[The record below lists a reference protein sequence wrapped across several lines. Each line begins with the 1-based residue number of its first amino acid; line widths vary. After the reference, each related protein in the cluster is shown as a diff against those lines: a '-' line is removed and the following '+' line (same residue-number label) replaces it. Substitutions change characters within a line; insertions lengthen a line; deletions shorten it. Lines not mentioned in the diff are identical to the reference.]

1 MAAIDFPSN
10 PTLNQIYVSDS
21 GYAFQ
26 WDGTVWKNYYQP
38 GVFGGQLRADL
49 RDDLSPELG
58 NHLDARDLNI
68 DNVGI
73 ITAAYFYGSGAN
85 LTNLPPS
92 GQILNEVTSSG
103 TRSNQ
108 QTGTTEISFLSDD
121 FNVVPLGNGQVRIE
135 SAGGG
140 FASIYG
146 ISSGTYSTINF
157 TGSGVTLSKVG
168 STITFGATL
177 AGLTDTQSISS
188 ATDGQ
193 VLKYSSSLGK
203 WVPGDD
209 DTGAGTG
216 QVGPDDF
223 VEAAGYAYSSGY
235 WSPTTNGAVTN
246 LTGTSQLSAW
256 IDGLNDVLG
265 KLVPPEPPNVGG
277 YVGISTASDSIDGIF
292 RICTGFTAT
301 KTWTGTPY
309 VTGSRPVRVR
319 FSNGGKLLKVVPV
332 GGDHPTYT
340 DTNNKL
346 RISNIGPGDSGTFGV
361 FVTSNTSVNADA
373 YVTFTSSNNNGS
385 YGKGVA
391 GNIITISNNQDAANY
406 YNDATDSDRSIN
418 GRAITPG
425 FYSIFDV
432 DISLGNISNIPSGM
446 NRVLLRQYATT
457 LSSSIIATTQTA
469 SQTSDGESEIPG
481 GWYENT
487 NNLSAPAIS
496 FGTVNN
502 PTGYTAVKSS
512 GVDHLPASVA
522 FSYTTNLSRLT
533 GDIYNYSENPVTI
546 DSGEICAGGPISY
559 FNLGSSI
566 PTQNLGVSSPVAYV
580 YSNQVIANKFTRSS
594 NPFGSHIV
602 TSPFGSSSGTPTY
615 SGTVLLYSG
624 AETGVPD
631 ETSGTIE
638 TLIGNTFKR
647 CGAGSGTDK
656 PTMNTTGNSWNPN
669 AAVAAYEA
677 KIIGGRCGHD
687 ITNYSTGY
695 FPSSSVNY
703 SSHDASQY
711 CQFEFVANSIQAFNL
726 NITGTYNGLWVAI
739 PNNSGSGPGG
749 WMSGTTSGWNG
760 WADCYI
766 PFSGGRPGEGT
777 LGGSTTSAPATGT
790 TGIVRV
796 NFGTSSTANSTGS
809 QTVFI
814 RFKFAYGQ
822 YITGL
827 SIS

>member
-1 MAAIDFPSN
+1 MAAINFPSN
-10 PTLNQIYVSDS
+10 PTINQIYVADS

-26 WDGTVWKNYYQP
+26 WDGSVWKNYYQP
-38 GVFGGQLRADL
+38 SAFGGQLRADL
-49 RDDLSPELG
+49 IDDLSPQLG
-58 NHLDARDLNI
+58 NHLDARNLNI

-73 ITAAYFYGSGAN
+73 ITATAFYGSGAN
-85 LTNLPPS
+85 LTNLPAS
-92 GQILNEVTSSG
+92 GQILNEVTTSG

-108 QTGTTEISFLSDD
+108 QVGTTEISFLNTD

-146 ISSGTYSTINF
+146 ISSATYSDINF

-216 QVGPDDF
+216 QVGPDDY

-265 KLVPPEPPNVGG
+265 KLVPPEPPSVGG
-277 YVGISTASDSIDGIF
+277 YIGISTASDSIDGIF
-292 RICTGFTAT
+292 RICSGFTAA
-301 KTWTGTPY
+301 KTWTGSPY
-309 VTGSRPVRVR
+309 ASQGTPVRVR
-319 FSNGGKLLKVVPV
+319 FSNGNKSPKLVPLSD
-332 GGDHPTYT
+332 DHPNYQS
-340 DTNNKL
+340 NKL
-346 RISNIGPGDSGTFGV
+346 RISNIGPGDSGTFALL
-361 FVTSNTSVNADA
+361 VTSMVSVAADA
-373 YVTFTSSNNNGS
+373 YVTLTTSSNNGS
-385 YGKGVA
+385 YGKGVS
-391 GNIITISNNQDAANY
+391 GNILTISNNQDAANY
-406 YNDATDSDRSIN
+406 YNDATDPDRSVN

-425 FYSIFDV
+425 FYSIFDA
-432 DISLGNISNIPSGM
+432 DFNIANIPNIPSGM
-446 NRVLLRQYATT
+446 NRIKLRHYATT
-457 LSSSIIATTQTA
+457 LAGNQIT
-469 SQTSDGESEIPG
+469 SQTLDVISTFDGNSNMPG
-481 GWYENT
+481 AWYENT

-502 PTGYTAVKSS
+502 PTGYTPVKSS

-546 DSGEICAGGPISY
+546 DYGDICSGGIISY
-559 FNLGSSI
+559 YHLGSSI

-580 YSNQVIANKFTRSS
+580 YSNPVISNKFTRSAT
-594 NPFGSHIV
+594 PFGSHTV
-602 TSPFGSSSGTPTY
+602 TSPFGSSSGTPSY
-615 SGTVLLYSG
+615 SSTVLLYSG
-624 AETGVPD
+624 AESGVPD
-631 ETSGTIE
+631 ETSGTIDS
-638 TLIGNTFKR
+638 LIGNTFKR
-647 CGAGSGTDK
+647 CGAGSGSAT
-656 PTMNTTGNSWNPN
+656 PTISTTGASWNPN
-669 AAVAAYEA
+669 SAVAAYEA

-687 ITNYSTGY
+687 ISNYSTGY

-703 SSHDASQY
+703 SAHDATQY
-711 CQFEFVANSIQAFNL
+711 CQFEFIANSIQSFNL
-726 NITGTYNGLWVAI
+726 NITGTYSGLWVAI
-739 PNNSGSGPGG
+739 PNNTGSGPGG
-749 WMSGTTSGWNG
+749 WMSGTQSGWNG
-760 WADCYI
+760 WADCFT
-766 PFSGGRPGEGT
+766 PFSSGRPGEGT
-777 LGGSTTSAPATGT
+777 LGGSTTAAPATGT
-790 TGIVRV
+790 TGTVRV
-796 NFGTSSTANSTGS
+796 NFGTSSTANSTGT

-814 RFKFAYGQ
+814 RFRFVYGQ
-822 YITGL
+822 YISGL